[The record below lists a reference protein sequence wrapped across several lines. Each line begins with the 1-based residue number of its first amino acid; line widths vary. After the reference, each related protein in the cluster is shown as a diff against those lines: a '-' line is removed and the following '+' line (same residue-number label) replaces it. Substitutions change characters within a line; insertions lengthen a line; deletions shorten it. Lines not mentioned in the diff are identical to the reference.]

1 MKTDKNT
8 AQYLVTLLESYG
20 VEYIFGYPGEQVI
33 SIYEALRESSIK
45 HVLTRHEQ
53 GAVHAAD
60 CYARATGKYGVCL
73 STAGPGAMNLVMGV
87 STCYKDNIPLLV
99 ITGDVSTDV
108 KGEDTFQDLDL
119 NAVFKPI
126 CIKSYFAHSPEKLE
140 NSINEA
146 FLHFEEGITGPVHIN
161 IPKNIQKRDVNQ
173 HHKVIHTRKVKSPTD
188 DAVRKIIE
196 NIESSRKPLI
206 IAGTGVLFSDSVN
219 ELKEFI
225 KKTGI
230 PLTTTWNARGIISE
244 KDEDNFGLIGSRSS
258 PRTKYAAENS
268 DLVLALGT
276 RLSDRSIRNINTSN
290 IMQVNT
296 KPEHARVDEF
306 YNYNVKELLGKLNKN
321 EINVDAGKWK
331 KRIKSKDANVK
342 YEVKKTDKL
351 HPRKVVKNI
360 LKHMN
365 ENITLLIDAGTTPTY
380 FTIDSTIEKYS
391 QILFSGGLGP
401 MGYAV
406 PGAIGASF
414 ARPDDVIIAVTGDG
428 SIQMTLE
435 ELAVIKTYKLPIIII
450 VINNNLLGII
460 KQWQDMADLPPY
472 QVKLDNPDFIKL
484 AEAYGI
490 RAENVTSINDLNN
503 KLTQAIREKKACL
516 FNVDVADVHVPLA

>member
-1 MKTDKNT
+1 MKTNKNT

-73 STAGPGAMNLVMGV
+73 STAGPGAMNLVMGI
-87 STCYKDNIPLLV
+87 SACYKDNIPLLV
-99 ITGDVSTDV
+99 ITGDVSSDV
-108 KGEDTFQDLDL
+108 KGDDTFQDLDL
-119 NAVFKPI
+119 NEVFKPI
-126 CIKSYFAHSPEKLE
+126 CIKSYYAKSPEKLE

-161 IPKNIQKRDVNQ
+161 IPKNIQNKAVNQ

-188 DAVRKIIE
+188 DDLMGIIE
-196 NIESSRKPLI
+196 NIESSTKPLV
-206 IAGTGVLFSDSVN
+206 IAGNGVLFSDSIN
-219 ELKEFI
+219 ELNEFI

-230 PLTTTWNARGIISE
+230 PLTTTWSARGILSE
-244 KDEDNFGLIGSRSS
+244 NDDDNFGLIGSRSS
-258 PRTKYAAENS
+258 PRTKYAAENT
-268 DLVLALGT
+268 DFVLALGT
-276 RLSDRSIRNINTSN
+276 RLSERSIKNINTSN
-290 IMQVNT
+290 IVQVNT

-306 YNYNVKELLGKLNKN
+306 YNYNVKEILGKLNQK
-321 EINVDAGKWK
+321 EIKTDVSKWR
-331 KRIKSKDANVK
+331 KRILSKDEKVR

-365 ENITLLIDAGTTPTY
+365 ENITLLIDAGTTATY
-380 FTIDSTIEKYS
+380 FTIDSTVEKYS

-428 SIQMTLE
+428 SFQMTVE
-435 ELAVIKTYKLPIIII
+435 ELAVVKTYKLPIIII
-450 VINNNLLGII
+450 IVNNNLLGII
-460 KQWQDMADLPPY
+460 KQWQELANLPPY
-472 QVKLDNPDFIKL
+472 QVRLENPDFIKI

-490 RAENVTSINDLNN
+490 RAENVTSIDELNN
-503 KLTQAIREKKACL
+503 KLTKAIKEKEACL